1 MSKKKRKLKHTLPYL
16 LILQLIF
23 IARYTPRKL
32 GLFQFRM
39 IALLASPLMKPYHKI
54 IDQNLRETFGDS
66 KTDKEFKQ
74 IKRGIFLNMG
84 ATLFDAIHLPY
95 LPEEKFRKIV
105 KYDVSALHEAQ
116 ATGKGIIVL
125 CAHMSC
131 FELVPQLV
139 SMDGVD
145 SLTIGAPLFDDR
157 VTNLVE
163 KLRSRNGILYLDRNS
178 AGRRL
183 MKELKGGKLFG
194 ALIDQDAT
202 NDGVFA
208 HFMGRLAFTPSGPI
222 RLAHKFKYPLF
233 FSMMNRNSD
242 DTYTFTLREEP
253 LLDSGDAV
261 EDLCRGTESFN
272 KFASE
277 MIDKYPEQWV
287 WMHRRWNRKRED
299 HMKFPSITDYE

>member
-1 MSKKKRKLKHTLPYL
+1 
-16 LILQLIF
+16 
-23 IARYTPRKL
+23 
-32 GLFQFRM
+32 
-39 IALLASPLMKPYHKI
+39 MKPYHKI
-54 IDQNLRETFGDS
+54 IEQNLSDTYSDTKSS
-66 KTDKEFKQ
+66 KELQK
-74 IKRGIFLNMG
+74 IKRGVFLNMG

-95 LPEEKFRKIV
+95 LSEEKFRKVV
-105 KYDVSALHEAQ
+105 KFDVSALHEAQ

-145 SLTIGAPLFDDR
+145 SLTIGAPLFDER
-157 VTNLVE
+157 ITKIVE
-163 KLRSRNGILYLDRNS
+163 ELRSRNGILYLDRNS

-183 MKELKGGKLFG
+183 MKELKSGKLFG

-208 HFMGRLAFTPSGPI
+208 HFLGRLAFTPSGPI

-242 DTYTFTLREEP
+242 DTYTYTLREEP

-272 KFASE
+272 NFASE
-277 MIDKYPEQWV
+277 MINKYPEQWV

-299 HMKFPSITDYE
+299 YMKFPSITDYE